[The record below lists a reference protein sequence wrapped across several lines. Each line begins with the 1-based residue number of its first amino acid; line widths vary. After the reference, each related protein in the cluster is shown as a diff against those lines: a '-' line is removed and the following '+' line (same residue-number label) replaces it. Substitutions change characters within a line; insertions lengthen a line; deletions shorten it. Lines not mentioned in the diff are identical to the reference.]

1 MVTLVDPHGH
11 QVVKAFL
18 TKEECETI
26 APKLIRDEH
35 KILRIPN
42 PNETAYV
49 GTVTHQYAVYNILT
63 HGDIRPLNI
72 PQRLLDLPQLQ
83 HLDELWIQA
92 WVNISHLGDEIPQH
106 THNHPNE
113 PEQGLIA
120 CSVYLHGRGNNYTHF
135 EDTGKTLNIVGDLH
149 LVGEYHEHQVR
160 KNLNTEPRVSL
171 AFDIHVNDPKPSVS
185 HKEYTKRWIHIRRD
199 TNQSDERTNV

>member
-1 MVTLVDPHGH
+1 MVTLVDPYGH

-18 TKEECETI
+18 TDEECATVT
-26 APKLIRDEH
+26 PKLLRDEH

-42 PNETAYV
+42 LSSESGYQ
-49 GTVTHQYAVYNILT
+49 GTTKQFQVYNILT

-72 PQRLLDLPQLQ
+72 PQRFLDLPQFK
-83 HLDELWIQA
+83 HLDELWIQG
-92 WVNISHLGDEIPQH
+92 WVNITHLNEDITKHSHNGIGQ
-106 THNHPNE
+106 

-149 LVGEYHEHQVR
+149 LVGEYHEHEVR

-171 AFDIHVNDPKPSVS
+171 AFDIHVKDPKALVG
-185 HKEYTKRWIHIRRD
+185 HEEYTKRFRYYKR
-199 TNQSDERTNV
+199 SE

>member
-18 TKEECETI
+18 TTEECNTI
-26 APKLIRDEH
+26 APKLLRDEH

-42 PNETAYV
+42 ASSTGYK
-49 GTVTHQYAVYNILT
+49 GTTKQFQVYNILT

-92 WVNISHLGDEIPQH
+92 WVNVSHLGDSITKH
-106 THNHPNE
+106 THNDPKDE
-113 PEQGLIA
+113 SQGLIA
-120 CSVYLHGRGNNYTHF
+120 CSVYLQGHGANYTHF
-135 EDTGKTLNIVGDLH
+135 EDTGKTLNVQGDLH
-149 LVGEYHEHQVR
+149 MVGEFLEHEVR
-160 KNLNTEPRVSL
+160 KNLTNIPRVSI
-171 AFDIHVNDPKPSVS
+171 AFDIHVEMPDDIMTS
-185 HKEYTKRWIHIRRD
+185 KEYTKRFRYYKRP
-199 TNQSDERTNV
+199 VV